1 MFSPKLRK
9 WCLFLSILL
18 LIWIGLG
25 YLFASLVTEK
35 RQKNYPAI
43 RSIGNFP
50 AKQIQL
56 ISSDGLKINA
66 WFAGENKKQA
76 VILLAGI
83 GGNSN
88 SMTERAELYLQNG
101 ISVMLPDL
109 RGTGMSEGDV
119 ISFGWNEQKDLI
131 AAHDWLKSNGFEKI
145 GAHGCSLGAATI
157 SYSLDSIADYDFLVL
172 ESPYD
177 NIDHAFAHRIFDSGF
192 NRILFWPAYFFTE
205 QKTGA
210 DADDLYPISRA
221 PKYKGPL
228 LYFAGDKEE
237 QIPVE
242 ESQKIFTNF
251 GSADK
256 KLFWFQGAPHCDL
269 CSFSP
274 DLYKQRLNAF
284 IENIKQQP

>member
-1 MFSPKLRK
+1 MFSPKIRK
-9 WCLFLSILL
+9 WLIFLSILL

-35 RQKNYPAI
+35 RQQNYPAI
-43 RSIGNFP
+43 QLIGNFP
-50 AKQIQL
+50 AKQITL
-56 ISSDGLKINA
+56 TSSDRIKINA

-83 GGNSN
+83 GGNST
-88 SMTERAELYLQNG
+88 SMKARAELYLQNG
-101 ISVMLPDL
+101 ISVLLPDL
-109 RGTGMSEGDV
+109 RGTGKSEGEI

-131 AAHDWLKSNGFEKI
+131 AAFQWLKSSGFEKI

-157 SYSLDSIADYDFLVL
+157 MYSLDSISTYDFLVL

-177 NIDHAFAHRIFDSGF
+177 NIDHAFAHRIFESGF
-192 NRILFWPAYFFTE
+192 NRALFFPAYFFTE

-210 DADDLYPISRA
+210 DADDLYPINRA

-228 LYFAGDKEE
+228 LYFAGDREE
-237 QIPVE
+237 QIPVA

-251 GSADK
+251 GSGNK
-256 KLFWFQGAPHCDL
+256 TLHWFPGAPHCDL

-284 IENIKQQP
+284 IESIKQKP

>member
-1 MFSPKLRK
+1 MNSPKIRK
-9 WCLFLSILL
+9 WLILLSIFF

-25 YLFASLVTEK
+25 YLFASLVTEN
-35 RQKNYPAI
+35 RQKKYPPI
-43 RSIGNFP
+43 TSIGNFP
-50 AKQIQL
+50 AEQIQL
-56 ISSDGLKINA
+56 TSSDGIKINS

-83 GGNSN
+83 GGNSS
-88 SMTERAELYLQNG
+88 SMKARAEIYLQHG
-101 ISVMLPDL
+101 ISVLLPDL
-109 RGTGMSEGDV
+109 RGTGISEGEI

-131 AAHDWLKSNGFEKI
+131 AAYRWLRSRGFEKV

-157 SYSLDSIADYDFLVL
+157 AYSLDSIPDYDFLVL

-192 NRILFWPAYFFTE
+192 NRVLFWPAYFFTE
-205 QKTGA
+205 QKTEANA
-210 DADDLYPISRA
+210 DELYPISRA

-242 ESQKIFTNF
+242 ESRIFFTNF

-256 KLFWFQGAPHCDL
+256 TFFLFPGAPHCDL
-269 CSFSP
+269 CEFSP
-274 DLYKQRLNAF
+274 DLYKERLNAF
-284 IENIKQQP
+284 IESIKQKP